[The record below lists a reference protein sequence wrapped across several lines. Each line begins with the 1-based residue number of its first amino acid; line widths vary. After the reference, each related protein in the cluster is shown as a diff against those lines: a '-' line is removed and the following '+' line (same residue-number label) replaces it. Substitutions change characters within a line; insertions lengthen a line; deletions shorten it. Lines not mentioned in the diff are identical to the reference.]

1 MGLNSLPLGF
11 TLVALPIYLNEIGF
25 SSETIGLITSVSSI
39 ANTVALIPFAFAA
52 DRYGRKQ
59 FTIWGLL
66 AATLAYVLFASTQD
80 LNLLIVASAIGG
92 VGLAGGFSA
101 AVWTPAW
108 TALLSEK
115 TSEKKRTSAFA
126 WGQGIYTLALTVG
139 SAMSILP
146 SLFRSDLQMSY
157 AASFQYMFLVFAI
170 LSVLSGIVLFPV
182 KELPTITPA
191 AVGSGKF
198 FPRKSL
204 AQISKFSLTLGLVG
218 FASGIAL
225 QLLSLW
231 FKQVYGVNEAVLG
244 PWWAAAE
251 ITSLIVVPVI
261 PRLTKS
267 IGSAKSVLATQGL
280 SAILLGSMILAP
292 SYELAASAYIVRNFF
307 MNMSWPIQQSYLMG
321 TVAADERASASA
333 ITYAIWGIGSSIGPI
348 FAGYLLS
355 GDSYA
360 SMSAPILIGSLAY
373 LASAVSF
380 FLLFHR
386 TPPPEEAERSA
397 SRN

>member
-1 MGLNSLPLGF
+1 
-11 TLVALPIYLNEIGF
+11 
-25 SSETIGLITSVSSI
+25 
-39 ANTVALIPFAFAA
+39 
-52 DRYGRKQ
+52 
-59 FTIWGLL
+59 
-66 AATLAYVLFASTQD
+66 
-80 LNLLIVASAIGG
+80 
-92 VGLAGGFSA
+92 
-101 AVWTPAW
+101 
-108 TALLSEK
+108 
-115 TSEKKRTSAFA
+115 
-126 WGQGIYTLALTVG
+126 
-139 SAMSILP
+139 
-146 SLFRSDLQMSY
+146 MSY